1 MVDGEA
7 MIAVFALG
15 LAVFAL
21 RLAAGMM
28 GCLLL
33 LPTTLI
39 NPRFFRTHFLTA
51 LALAGLS
58 LFCVQES
65 ADWLL
70 LTSLGSAIAIA
81 FVGSMVW
88 GLEGAPG
95 GRTFIVLTTL
105 ALAVSLVWL
114 SMSDLRAGSVSDG
127 KASVAYAPGSYVALL
142 GDATSAALLGA
153 AVTAMLLGHSY
164 LIAPT
169 MSLTPL
175 MRLLAAL
182 AGAVLCRLAADGY
195 ALACWTVTSPS
206 VSNIDAMLWLLM
218 RWLVGFAAPLGLSWM
233 AWQAARIRS
242 TQSATGIL
250 YVVVI
255 FCFIG
260 ELTSLLLRRGGIAL

>member
-1 MVDGEA
+1 M
-7 MIAVFALG
+7 LS
-15 LAVFAL
+15 VFAL

-33 LPTTLI
+33 LPASII

-58 LFCVQES
+58 LACVRDS
-65 ADWLL
+65 AEWPL
-70 LTSLGSAIAIA
+70 LTCLGAALALA

-95 GRTFIVLTTL
+95 GRTFIVMTTL
-105 ALAVSLVWL
+105 ALAGSLIL
-114 SMSDLRAGSVSDG
+114 LNPPLAGAEEYLPACRG
-127 KASVAYAPGSYVALL
+127 LYLL
-142 GDATSAALLGA
+142 GDATSAALLGS

-169 MSLTPL
+169 MSLKPL
-175 MRLLAAL
+175 MRLLAAV
-182 AGAVLCRLAADGY
+182 AIAVLARLAVDGY
-195 ALACWTVTSPS
+195 ALGCWTATQPS
-206 VSNIDAMLWLLM
+206 VSLNKDAVLWLLL
-218 RWLVGFAAPLGLSWM
+218 RWLVGFAAPLGLDWM

-250 YVVVI
+250 YVAVI
-255 FCFIG
+255 FCVLG
-260 ELTSLLLRRGGIAL
+260 ETTSLLLRGSGMSL

>member
-1 MVDGEA
+1 MARGDA
-7 MIAVFALG
+7 M

-21 RLAAGMM
+21 RLAVGMI

-33 LPTTLI
+33 LPTTVI

-51 LALAGLS
+51 LTLAGLS
-58 LFCVQES
+58 LACVRDS

-70 LTSLGSAIAIA
+70 LSCLGAALVLA
-81 FVGSMVW
+81 FVGSMAW

-95 GRTFIVLTTL
+95 GRAFIVLTTL
-105 ALAVSLVWL
+105 ALAGGLACFSPRL
-114 SMSDLRAGSVSDG
+114 AGGEDQPP
-127 KASVAYAPGSYVALL
+127 ASRGLCLL

-153 AVTAMLLGHSY
+153 AVSAMLLGHSY

-182 AGAVLCRLAADGY
+182 VVAVLCRVTLDGY
-195 ALACWTVTSPS
+195 ALACWTETPPS
-206 VSNIDAMLWLLM
+206 VGNIDALLWLLL
-218 RWLVGFAAPLGLSWM
+218 RWLVGFAAPLGLGWM
-233 AWQAARIRS
+233 AWQSARIRS

-260 ELTSLLLRRGGIAL
+260 ELSSLLLRKSGITY

>member
-1 MVDGEA
+1 M
-7 MIAVFALG
+7 

-33 LPTTLI
+33 LPATVI

-58 LFCVQES
+58 LACVRDS
-65 ADWLL
+65 AEWPL
-70 LTSLGSAIAIA
+70 LTCLGAALALA

-95 GRTFIVLTTL
+95 GRTFIVMTTL
-105 ALAVSLVWL
+105 ALAGSLILL
-114 SMSDLRAGSVSDG
+114 SPRLAGGEDQPA
-127 KASVAYAPGSYVALL
+127 ASRGLYLL
-142 GDATSAALLGA
+142 GDATSAALLGS

-169 MSLTPL
+169 MSLKPL
-175 MRLLAAL
+175 MRLLVAL
-182 AGAVLCRLAADGY
+182 VLAILCRLAVDGY
-195 ALACWTVTSPS
+195 AFACWTATPPS
-206 VSNIDAMLWLLM
+206 VSLNSDTTLWLLL
-218 RWLVGFAAPLGLSWM
+218 RWLVGFAAPLGLDWM
-233 AWQAARIRS
+233 AWQSARIRS

-250 YVVVI
+250 YVAVI
-255 FCFIG
+255 FCVLG
-260 ELTSLLLRRGGIAL
+260 ETTSLLLRGSRMTY

>member
-1 MVDGEA
+1 MGRGEV
-7 MIAVFALG
+7 MFTVFALG

-21 RLAAGMM
+21 RLAAGMI

-33 LPTTLI
+33 LPSGRLRDPARQSI

-51 LALAGLS
+51 LALAGLA
-58 LFCVQES
+58 LVCVRDS
-65 ADWLL
+65 AEGPLLVWLGAAL
-70 LTSLGSAIAIA
+70 VLA

-105 ALAVSLVWL
+105 ALVGSLTWLEMATTDRPSLVP
-114 SMSDLRAGSVSDG
+114 V
-127 KASVAYAPGSYVALL
+127 LL
-142 GDATSAALLGA
+142 GDVTSALLLGSA
-153 AVTAMLLGHSY
+153 LTAMLLGHSY

-175 MRLLAAL
+175 IRLLAAL
-182 AGAVLCRLAADGY
+182 ALAVVARLGVDGY
-195 ALACWTVTSPS
+195 ALCWTAMHSPVNLKS
-206 VSNIDAMLWLLM
+206 GDTAFLLPLRWLL
-218 RWLVGFAAPLGLSWM
+218 GFVAPLALDWM

-250 YVVVI
+250 YVAVI
-255 FCFIG
+255 FCFLG
-260 ELTSLLLRRGGIAL
+260 ELTSQLLRGSGMTW

>member
-1 MVDGEA
+1 M
-7 MIAVFALG
+7 

-28 GCLLL
+28 ACLLL
-33 LPTTLI
+33 LPAKVI

-51 LALAGLS
+51 FALGGLS
-58 LFCVQES
+58 LACVRDS
-65 ADWLL
+65 ADWWL
-70 LTSLGSAIAIA
+70 LTCLGAALVLS

-95 GRTFIVLTTL
+95 GRAFIALTTV
-105 ALAVSLVWL
+105 ALASSLVCL
-114 SMSDLRAGSVSDG
+114 SLSGIQAGSVSG
-127 KASVAYAPGSYVALL
+127 GEASVAYASGSYGTLL
-142 GDATSAALLGA
+142 GDATSAAVLGA

-175 MRLLAAL
+175 LRLLAVL
-182 AGAVLCRLAADGY
+182 AVAVLSRLAVDGY
-195 ALACWTVTSPS
+195 ALGCWTAIHSF
-206 VSNIDAMLWLLM
+206 VSLKSGDAVYLLPL
-218 RWLVGFAAPLGLSWM
+218 RWLVGFVAPLGLDWM

-255 FCFIG
+255 FCFLG
-260 ELTSLLLRRGGIAL
+260 ELTSLLLRSTGMTF

>member
-1 MVDGEA
+1 MAGGDP
-7 MIAVFALG
+7 MLAVFALG
-15 LAVFAL
+15 LAIFAL
-21 RLAAGMM
+21 RLAAGMI

-33 LPTTLI
+33 LPVPVL

-58 LFCVQES
+58 LACVRDS
-65 ADWLL
+65 AQWPL
-70 LTSLGSAIAIA
+70 LTWLGAASALA

-95 GRTFIVLTTL
+95 GRTFSVLTTL
-105 ALAVSLVWL
+105 ALVGSLTWL
-114 SMSDLRAGSVSDG
+114 EMATGPFPCPSFRLI
-127 KASVAYAPGSYVALL
+127 
-142 GDATSAALLGA
+142 GDATSAALLGSA
-153 AVTAMLLGHSY
+153 LTAMLLGHSY

-182 AGAVLCRLAADGY
+182 AAAVVARMAVDGY
-195 ALACWTVTSPS
+195 ALGCWTASHS
-206 VSNIDAMLWLLM
+206 LVSLKNGDEIYLLPLRWLL
-218 RWLVGFAAPLGLSWM
+218 GFLAPLGLDWM

-255 FCFIG
+255 FCFLG
-260 ELTSLLLRRGGIAL
+260 ELTSQLLRGAGMTL